1 MAERKLERRQILDPS
16 VADLLKDMEQKQ
28 AEQQMPRKDREKRA
42 RERTK
47 IQARRERRVTY
58 DLPPLLRQR
67 IEELAKKERIPASQ
81 VVALALARFLQDLTN
96 GRVEISPYKQP
107 SRSPRY
113 DWNLVLPEELLP
125 EAPPPPKRKKVGG
138 V

>member
-81 VVALALARFLQDLTN
+81 VVALALARFLQDLAA

-113 DWNLVLPEELLP
+113 DWNLVLPDELLP
-125 EAPPPPKRKKVGG
+125 EAPPPPKRKKAGG